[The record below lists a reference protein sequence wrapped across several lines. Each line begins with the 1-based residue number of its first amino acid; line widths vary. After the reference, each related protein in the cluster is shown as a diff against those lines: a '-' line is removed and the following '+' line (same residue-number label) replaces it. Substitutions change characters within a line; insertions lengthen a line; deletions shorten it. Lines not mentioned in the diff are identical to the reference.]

1 MHSENTRGA
10 LLMMAG
16 MAAFTSSDAIMK
28 ALGQGFPL
36 FQTLAWRG
44 VLVSAILVL
53 MAWRMGA
60 FRVALSARDRR
71 LVLVRAL
78 ADTASTWFFLQALYH
93 MPIANLT
100 AIMQALPLTVTL
112 GAALFLAEPVGWRRL
127 LAIGVGFVGVLMI
140 AQPGPDGF
148 GLHAVYALICVLLVT
163 ARDLLTRGM
172 GRSVPSLVVAL
183 ANAVAVTLFGLVGS
197 LSEPF
202 VLPEVSQAALLVATA
217 LCIVGGYLL
226 TVMAVRTGELA
237 VVTPYRYTAL
247 VWALVLGLALFG
259 EWPDWVTATGAALIV
274 GSGLFTLYRQRVAAR
289 RARAPARR

>member
-28 ALGQGFPL
+28 ALGQSFPL

-44 VLVSAILVL
+44 VLVSAILAV

-71 LVLVRAL
+71 LVAVRAL

-127 LAIGVGFVGVLMI
+127 VAIGVGFVGVLMI
-140 AQPGPDGF
+140 AQPGPSGF

-183 ANAVAVTLFGLVGS
+183 ANAVLVTLFGLAGS
-197 LSEPF
+197 LSEPLT
-202 VLPEVSQAALLVATA
+202 LPDLPRLGLILGTA
-217 LCIVGGYLL
+217 LCIVAGYLL

-247 VWALVLGLALFG
+247 VWALVLGFLAFG
-259 EWPDWVTATGAALIV
+259 EWPDWVTATGAGLIV

-289 RARAPARR
+289 KARAPVRR

>member
-28 ALGQGFPL
+28 ALGQSFPL

-44 VLVSAILVL
+44 VLVSAILAV

-71 LVLVRAL
+71 LVAVRAL

-100 AIMQALPLTVTL
+100 AIMQALPLTLTL

-127 LAIGVGFVGVLMI
+127 VAIGVGFVGVLMI
-140 AQPGPDGF
+140 AQPGPSGF

-183 ANAVAVTLFGLVGS
+183 ANAVLVTLFGLAGS
-197 LSEPF
+197 LSEPLT
-202 VLPEVSQAALLVATA
+202 LPDLPRLGLILGTA
-217 LCIVGGYLL
+217 LCIVAGYLL

-247 VWALVLGLALFG
+247 VWALVLGFLAFG
-259 EWPDWVTATGAALIV
+259 EWPDWVTATGAGLIV

-289 RARAPARR
+289 KARAPVRR

>member
-1 MHSENTRGA
+1 
-10 LLMMAG
+10 
-16 MAAFTSSDAIMK
+16 
-28 ALGQGFPL
+28 
-36 FQTLAWRG
+36 
-44 VLVSAILVL
+44 

-60 FRVALSARDRR
+60 FRVALSVRDRR

-127 LAIGVGFVGVLMI
+127 LAIGVGFAGVLMI
-140 AQPGPDGF
+140 AQPGPSGF
-148 GLHAVYALICVLLVT
+148 GLHAVYALICVFLVT

-172 GRSVPSLVVAL
+172 SRSVPSLVVAL
-183 ANAVAVTLFGLVGS
+183 ANAVLVTLFGLAGS
-197 LSEPF
+197 LSEPLT
-202 VLPEVSQAALLVATA
+202 LPDLPRLGLILGTA
-217 LCIVGGYLL
+217 LCIVAGYLL

-247 VWALVLGLALFG
+247 VWALVLGFLVFG
-259 EWPDWVTATGAALIV
+259 EWPDWVTATGAGLIV

-289 RARAPARR
+289 KARAPARR